1 MNTSV
6 LLMLLRRRLTMTFQ
20 VMSVMMLWAAL
31 PCLSVGDHQTLLAP
45 LNKENIGLREVHF
58 MLLYYL
64 MD

>member
-1 MNTSV
+1 
-6 LLMLLRRRLTMTFQ
+6 MLLRRLTMTFQ

>member
-1 MNTSV
+1 M
-6 LLMLLRRRLTMTFQ
+6 LMILRRRLTMTFQ

-58 MLLYYL
+58 ILFYYDYL

>member
-6 LLMLLRRRLTMTFQ
+6 LLILLRRRLTMTFQ

-58 MLLYYL
+58 ILSYHLV
-64 MD
+64 D

>member
-6 LLMLLRRRLTMTFQ
+6 LLMLLRRLTMTFQ

>member
-1 MNTSV
+1 
-6 LLMLLRRRLTMTFQ
+6 MTFQ

-58 MLLYYL
+58 ILSYHLV
-64 MD
+64 D